1 MALDESIDGLEK
13 LESGGIAAYIAPEL
27 KEYLGPDA
35 QIEVEYVTREWGGSG
50 LVIRLANQSDDCGSS
65 H

>member
-13 LESGGIAAYIAPEL
+13 IESSGIAAYIAPEL
-27 KEYLGPDA
+27 KEYLGSDA
-35 QIEVEYVTREWGGSG
+35 QIEVEYVTRDWGGSG
-50 LVIRLANQSDDCGSS
+50 LVIRLANQSGDCGCS